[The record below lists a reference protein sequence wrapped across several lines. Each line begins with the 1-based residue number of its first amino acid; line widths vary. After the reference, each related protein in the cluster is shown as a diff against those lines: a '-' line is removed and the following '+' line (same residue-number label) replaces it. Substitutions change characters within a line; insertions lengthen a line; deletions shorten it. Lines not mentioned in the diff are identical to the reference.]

1 MTEVE
6 AVREEE
12 GWVLGKVW
20 EEQLWVVGEMEVVE
34 ERASFGDGSLG
45 GRFAFSSSSVIRGK
59 EESPLSDG
67 TPKSTEYIRSPRLSE
82 RERSLRSILV
92 MSA

>member
-45 GRFAFSSSSVIRGK
+45 GRFAFSSSSVIRERKSLPCLMGHQN
-59 EESPLSDG
+59 LLNISDR
-67 TPKSTEYIRSPRLSE
+67 PDSPRGKDH
-82 RERSLRSILV
+82 
-92 MSA
+92 

>member
-34 ERASFGDGSLG
+34 ERAWGKYDIKN
-45 GRFAFSSSSVIRGK
+45 SVF
-59 EESPLSDG
+59 
-67 TPKSTEYIRSPRLSE
+67 
-82 RERSLRSILV
+82 V
-92 MSA
+92 